1 MPVDLARLGTPEE
14 PPPKGAWW
22 LVDRDIPASGVGI
35 KLDEIPRI
43 VGHVFLFGKQ
53 TDRAARLELISFRP
67 ELAEGQ
73 AVVKEVVGDALGA
86 AGPEVVA
93 EQAPAITQMLSWNW
107 RLPDDTPPAMRL
119 ELINAQRSEILMN
132 RWPELPQK
140 VLGGKSAVQAAADPA
155 SRIKVLATLLL
166 LELAT
171 DQSSTDFDFN
181 ELRKKLGLPTVDPV
195 DPTTT
200 SAIALPL
207 VRLSRVDAQKLK
219 DEELLRLYQMADHF
233 RHVAALRKLAAE
245 VIARPSL
252 DKQLDKAEVYGILAQ
267 IEPDT
272 DKAVDYLD
280 LARKTAEANKTST
293 APWDLAELGMRLARG
308 EVAEA
313 DRLLHHIRNDHMR
326 EPGVAQALFQ
336 ILSQAGIIGP
346 DGRPT
351 AAAAAGREGSG
362 IVVPG
367 AAAAEPGKIWTPG
380 GDQPA
385 GGKKSALWTPD
396 MD

>member
-1 MPVDLARLGTPEE
+1 M
-14 PPPKGAWW
+14 
-22 LVDRDIPASGVGI
+22 
-35 KLDEIPRI
+35 
-43 VGHVFLFGKQ
+43 
-53 TDRAARLELISFRP
+53 
-67 ELAEGQ
+67 
-73 AVVKEVVGDALGA
+73 
-86 AGPEVVA
+86 
-93 EQAPAITQMLSWNW
+93 
-107 RLPDDTPPAMRL
+107 
-119 ELINAQRSEILMN
+119 
-132 RWPELPQK
+132 
-140 VLGGKSAVQAAADPA
+140 
-155 SRIKVLATLLL
+155 
-166 LELAT
+166 ELAT

-351 AAAAAGREGSG
+351 AAAAAGREGAS

-367 AAAAEPGKIWTPG
+367 AAAAEPGKIWTP
-380 GDQPA
+380 
-385 GGKKSALWTPD
+385 D